1 MDKTFAGI
9 KAALLLLACL
19 ALPAAAQATPQ
30 RAAVFPFELDD
41 TSLQGTGATESP
53 QDLARLHRLD
63 EQLRASLVASGRYAP
78 VDLQALGPQ
87 IAAQSLRVCDACAV
101 ALAQRAGA
109 EVEVNGWV
117 QKVSVLI
124 LNINLVVR
132 DAATGRMLQAGSV
145 DIRGDTDES
154 WQRGLAWLLEHRI
167 LSAAP

>member
-1 MDKTFAGI
+1 MDKTVAGI
-9 KAALLLLACL
+9 KAALLLLVCL
-19 ALPAAAQATPQ
+19 AVPAAARAMPQ
-30 RAAVFPFELDD
+30 RAAVFPIELDD
-41 TSLQGTGATESP
+41 TSLQGAGAAESP

-63 EQLRASLVASGRYAP
+63 EQLRAALVASGRYAP

-101 ALAQRAGA
+101 ALAQKAGA
-109 EVEVNGWV
+109 QVAVNGWV

-132 DAATGRMLQAGSV
+132 DTATGQMLRAGSV

-154 WQRGLAWLLEHRI
+154 WQRGLAWLLDHRI